1 MRIGHPQLASVKQD
15 FSLEPTLSI
24 LLPCF
29 NEGPDV
35 YNSIRTIL
43 ECDYPVDKFQ
53 VIAPDDRS
61 RDDSWEWL
69 QKAAADFPRRVVAR
83 RNAKNRGKSRS
94 LIGASRVADAEI
106 ILVMGSDCIFAKDTI
121 RQLGSC

>member
-1 MRIGHPQLASVKQD
+1 VLGLRVFLSIAKYAWSMVMRIGHPQLAGVQQD
-15 FSLEPTLSI
+15 FSLEPTVSV

-53 VIAPDDRS
+53 VIATDDRS
-61 RDDSWEWL
+61 RDDSWEWR
-69 QKAAADFPRRVVAR
+69 PPI
-83 RNAKNRGKSRS
+83 SRAVWWP
-94 LIGASRVADAEI
+94 GEI
-106 ILVMGSDCIFAKDTI
+106 LRTWGNPAP
-121 RQLGSC
+121 

>member
-15 FSLEPTLSI
+15 FSLEPTVSI

-43 ECDYPVDKFQ
+43 ECDYPVDKFE
-53 VIAPDDRS
+53 VIATDDRS
-61 RDDSWEWL
+61 RDDSWEWI
-69 QKAAADFPRRVVAR
+69 QKAAADFPGRVVAR
-83 RNAKNRGKSRS
+83 RNLKNRGKSRP
-94 LIGASRVADAEI
+94 LIEPSPSPTPEI
-106 ILVMGSDCIFAKDTI
+106 ILG
-121 RQLGSC
+121 